1 MSFAALMILWMILVH
16 VFQTTHLTE
25 SSVYLTLYRILF
37 FFIPWFCFK
46 AGMFE
51 KTMPDKVCFE
61 KNFKRLMIPY
71 FVFTGIGCMIHPISL
86 YFAHDPEILKHAI
99 LSLVKGLLVEGGTT
113 ANAPV
118 WFLFSLFVAKMLYN
132 KFHSRYFTLM
142 IFLSLAIPTAMFY
155 LGRSI

>member
-1 MSFAALMILWMILVH
+1 MILRH
-16 VFQTTHLTE
+16 VSDYFTE
-25 SSVYLTLYRILF
+25 SAACRGLTQVLF
-37 FFIPWFCFK
+37 FFMPWFCFK

-71 FVFTGIGCMIHPISL
+71 FVFTGIECMIHPISL
-86 YFAHDPEILKHAI
+86 YFAHDPEILKHAT
-99 LSLVKGLLVEGGTT
+99 LSPVKGLLVEGGTT

-132 KFHSRYFTLM
+132 RFHSKCFILM

>member
-1 MSFAALMILWMILVH
+1 
-16 VFQTTHLTE
+16 
-25 SSVYLTLYRILF
+25 
-37 FFIPWFCFK
+37 
-46 AGMFE
+46 
-51 KTMPDKVCFE
+51 
-61 KNFKRLMIPY
+61 
-71 FVFTGIGCMIHPISL
+71 MIHPISL

-132 KFHSRYFTLM
+132 KFHARYFVIMVL
-142 IFLSLAIPTAMFY
+142 LSLTIPTAMFY